1 MKNSA
6 RFGEIV
12 LKSNK
17 IKFFIIL
24 VLCNVFVY
32 YLNQRFILTNSLY
45 YNSLIQQLSIERI
58 DFMIEESK
66 KWQFL
71 TLFSIP
77 LVLVIKIC
85 FTAFCLYVGLS
96 FDGTSNSFKE
106 VFNIALKAEAIF
118 IVANIIRLTI
128 NLMTQRVS
136 DFNDLNYYPLSLISI
151 TGTENLYTWLVY
163 PLQTLNLFELF
174 YWLTLAK
181 GLEIVTSKGFSSML
195 LLVLYSYVTGLI
207 IWIMLVMLFI
217 LQFT

>member
-1 MKNSA
+1 MNNSA
-6 RFGEIV
+6 RFSEIV

-32 YLNQRFILTNSLY
+32 YLNQRFILTNRLY

-96 FDGTSNSFKE
+96 FSGTSNSFKE
-106 VFNIALKAEAIF
+106 VFNIALKAEATF

-136 DFNDLNYYPLSLISI
+136 NFNDLNYYPLSLISI
-151 TGTENLYTWLVY
+151 TGTENIYTWLVY

-174 YWLTLAK
+174 YWLALAK